1 LPGEAA
7 CLDME
12 LKVPWEGRG
21 NEAGIEQRALRREDK
36 DCISFFTFL
45 RIPFSLVCVF
55 LEGLSG
61 FSDEEATVELRAS
74 PFHFLFRVGPVVF
87 FSPLFFSFLFFFSK
101 KKNPSGFDLRIKKK
115 CSAGFIRQWKQKGG
129 NLMHY
134 KIFFI

>member
-1 LPGEAA
+1 MPGEAA

-61 FSDEEATVELRAS
+61 FSDEEAVVELRAS
-74 PFHFLFRVGPVVF
+74 PFHFLFRVGPVMF
-87 FSPLFFSFLFFFSK
+87 FSPLFFSFLFFFLEGK
-101 KKNPSGFDLRIKKK
+101 KPIWFRFENKKMLGGFHMTMKT
-115 CSAGFIRQWKQKGG
+115 KGREPHA
-129 NLMHY
+129 L
-134 KIFFI
+134 